1 MIQARHTAGW
11 IGHSYFRSDPRASA
25 DLMAVLRYGLL
36 PNEPGR
42 PLEEIERPYGS
53 CRPNAGRAAR
63 NNCERQTDF
72 HIS

>member
-42 PLEEIERPYGS
+42 PLEEIERPLWQLPTQRGAGGS
-53 CRPNAGRAAR
+53 K
-63 NNCERQTDF
+63 
-72 HIS
+72 